1 MPVTSPSTSSPA
13 DLVSTV
19 TDTALVFEGGGMR
32 NAYTAAVV
40 DELLAEGLFF
50 DHVSGISA
58 GSSHTCN
65 YVSRDPARSYGTFVD
80 LVDDPEFGG
89 LGHFRRGEG
98 LFNAEYIYERICY
111 PDGAMPF
118 DLDTF
123 LANPATTRIGAFNA
137 TRGRMRWFSKKDMST
152 MAELGAAVRA
162 SSTLPIL
169 MPPVVIDGETYV
181 DGALGPSGGI
191 PLDAPMRDGYRRFL
205 VIATRPRHYVKGPL
219 RPAIGAALRARFR
232 DLPSV
237 YEGVA
242 RRPARYNATR
252 DKLFELEAAGR
263 AYLFF
268 PEAMAISNTEMRKPR
283 LEAAYRAGLAQ
294 IRREMPAIKEFLG
307 L

>member
-1 MPVTSPSTSSPA
+1 MPLTESQPP
-13 DLVSTV
+13 LVSTV

-32 NAYTAAVV
+32 NSYTAAVV
-40 DELLAEGLFF
+40 SELLAEGIHF

-58 GSSHTCN
+58 GSSHVCN
-65 YVSRDPARSYGTFVD
+65 YVSRDAGRSYGTFVD

-89 LGHFRRGEG
+89 MSHFRAGRG

-111 PDGAMPF
+111 PDGALPF
-118 DLDTF
+118 DLATF
-123 LANPATTRIGAFNA
+123 TASPATTRVGAFNA
-137 TRGRMRWFSKKDMST
+137 TRGRMRWFSKQEMST
-152 MAELGAAVRA
+152 LETLGPAVRA

-181 DGALGPSGGI
+181 DGALGPDGGI

-205 VIATRPRHYVKGPL
+205 VIATRPRAYVKGRL
-219 RPAIGAALRARFR
+219 RPAIGAALKARFR

-252 DKLFELEAAGR
+252 EKMFELEAAGR

-268 PEAMAISNTEMRKPR
+268 PDSISISNTEMRRAR
-283 LEAAYRAGLAQ
+283 LEASYRAGQAQ